1 MFQIRSEQ
9 VRVFEIKQQE
19 SFIQRMIIHLQ
30 TNFPE
35 QTQQITPK
43 DLRRFVEDETETAQ
57 RFEIYN
63 EVDVALCIT
72 AIFSIRPNLNSDP
85 EPTWVKEV
93 QSDPDLTSEQK
104 AERLCQWAE
113 QEIEEQT
120 KNE

>member
-9 VRVFEIKQQE
+9 VKVFEIKQQE

-35 QTQQITPK
+35 QTQPISPE
-43 DLRRFVEDETETAQ
+43 DLRRFIEDETETAQ
-57 RFEIYN
+57 RFEIDN
-63 EVDVALCIT
+63 EVDIALCIT

-113 QEIEEQT
+113 QEIEEQNS
-120 KNE
+120 NE

>member
-9 VRVFEIKQQE
+9 VKVFEIKQQE

-35 QTQQITPK
+35 QTQPISPE
-43 DLRRFVEDETETAQ
+43 DLRRFIEDETETAQ
-57 RFEIYN
+57 RFEIDN
-63 EVDVALCIT
+63 EVDIALCIT